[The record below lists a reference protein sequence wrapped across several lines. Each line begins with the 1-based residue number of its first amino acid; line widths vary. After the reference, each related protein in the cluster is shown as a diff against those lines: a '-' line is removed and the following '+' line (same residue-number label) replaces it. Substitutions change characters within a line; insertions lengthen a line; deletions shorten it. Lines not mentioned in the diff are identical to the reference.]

1 MQTIVYI
8 LPELFLSAAI
18 MFLLML
24 GVFIK
29 KSFKLVNLLAILSLI
44 FAIAFVLNQPNEIVK
59 IFNESYIIDRL
70 SIFMKVLT
78 LLFCFFVLLSSKDY
92 IKNNKIDK

>member
-1 MQTIVYI
+1 MQTLLYI
-8 LPELFLSAAI
+8 LPELFISLSV

-29 KSFKLVNLLAILSLI
+29 KSYKIVRSATVIILI
-44 FAIAFVLNQPNEIVK
+44 FAIILVLNQPNEVIKV
-59 IFNESYIIDRL
+59 FNNSYIIDSF

-78 LLFCFFVLLSSKDY
+78 FLFY
-92 IKNNKIDK
+92 